1 MSDENQNKTIRCQ
14 RCGKVLA
21 EMRGAY
27 SIEVRCP
34 DCWRVTRERDRKTV
48 DIKPQ
53 PVVCNR

>member
-1 MSDENQNKTIRCQ
+1 MSDNQNKTIRCQ

-34 DCWRVTRERDRKTV
+34 DCWRVTRERDRKAV